1 MATAEDVITI
11 VMIVIV
17 SGLVVSIGYMSYVK
31 TSKVKYENKVY
42 EQKYKMTDNSL
53 STVLLLSDPQTGMR
67 FNELLGGFFF
77 ERSHE
82 IKTPYGTIKV
92 DDTLK
97 KMLDYF
103 FGKNK
108 YLLEAYPIITDIRL
122 YFVIDGSPTMS
133 PMRIELTSTLPNF
146 VQELKDKYHYNV
158 VSRIYILSEDPNVCN
173 MFSSGGIPCEILT
186 PDILYKTHPDITEPY
201 DPKTLTSAKRSFYAS
216 SDWASGVAVVSYK
229 NRKYTPS
236 RLELIIP
243 ISDEV
248 TLGTKQEDFPGSC
261 MTLPNKYQTDY
272 DKIHYCIECNVKTDF
287 SKSNEI
293 VNRILTM
300 VKANKHIVCP
310 INSFGAKYA
319 ESPTRKAALQRYYE
333 EQLLRDPA
341 NIPDDSVKFSFC
353 SDSQCRGCID
363 CVGCASQPECS
374 DGKCPGCGHCD
385 PSYAYWHPEGFKVL
399 NDQFFK
405 VANATG
411 GKNYT
416 IENFGE
422 IYTNIESLINNVVA
436 SLYLKIGEK
445 QNRSFFRFQKL
456 VPNPLANDAYMEIR
470 FEYYEDIPYSGEAMV
485 YDVAPV
491 IYSRK
496 LDSLGGSKMSFAVTI
511 RDDNNEKKVFLIF
524 KNATGNFTVELNL
537 TKTSIESYQ
546 LFHLYNGTFSVAGHH
561 GKYNMSIMVIDE
573 KNKEY
578 FIENFDST
586 TLV

>member
-17 SGLVVSIGYMSYVK
+17 SGLVVSIGYVSYVN

-108 YLLEAYPIITDIRL
+108 YFLEAYPVVTDIRL
-122 YFVIDGSPTMS
+122 YFVVDGSPTMK
-133 PMRIELTSTLPNF
+133 PMRENLVATLPLF
-146 VQELKDKYHYNV
+146 VKKLKDKYHYNV
-158 VSRIYILSEDPNVCN
+158 VSKIYVLSEDQANCAI
-173 MFSSGGIPCEILT
+173 FSSTSIPCEIMNADT
-186 PDILYKTHPDITEPY
+186 LYKTHVNITEPY
-201 DPKTLTSAKRSFYAS
+201 DPKSLTSVKRAFYAS
-216 SDWASGVAVVSYK
+216 SDWASGVAIVSYK
-229 NRKYTPS
+229 NTKFSPS

-243 ISDEV
+243 IADEV
-248 TLGTKQEDFPGSC
+248 TLGTKQEEC
-261 MTLPNKYQTDY
+261 MFAQYKLLSDY
-272 DKIHYCIECNVKTDF
+272 YKAMYCINCEKKTDF
-287 SKSNEI
+287 GTSWKT
-293 VNRILTM
+293 VNRIINM

-310 INSFGAKYA
+310 INSFQAKYD
-319 ESPTRKAALQRYYE
+319 EVDSINRHSTIREYLGRG
-333 EQLLRDPA
+333 
-341 NIPDDSVKFSFC
+341 PDDSYPRTFC
-353 SDSQCRGCID
+353 GDSKCKGCID
-363 CVGCASQPECS
+363 CANCAEYLGVECS
-374 DGKCPGCGHCD
+374 DGKCPGCKEGACEHTK
-385 PSYAYWHPEGFKVL
+385 AYWHPEGFKVL

-416 IENFGE
+416 IENFDE
-422 IYTNIESLINNVVA
+422 IYTNIESLINNVIA

-445 QNRSFFRFQKL
+445 QNSSFFRFQKL
-456 VPNPLANDAYMEIR
+456 VPNPLANDAYMDIR
-470 FEYYEDIPYSGEAMV
+470 FEYYEDVPYSGEAMV

-586 TLV
+586 TLA